1 MQVRILS
8 RTLMEKLLEI
18 KKMICG
24 CGNPDLVWA
33 TIRDYLKEREDWA
46 NDRIEWKPLETGK
59 DYLLAYLMDHFGLTE
74 HGGSVG
80 GAWLTV
86 EGERTLRYLEELFE
100 LLGEGQ
106 ISDVDNEIEE
116 ELLKEINK

>member
-1 MQVRILS
+1 
-8 RTLMEKLLEI
+8 MEKLLEI

-24 CGNPDLVWA
+24 CGNPDLVWD

-80 GAWLTV
+80 GAWLTI